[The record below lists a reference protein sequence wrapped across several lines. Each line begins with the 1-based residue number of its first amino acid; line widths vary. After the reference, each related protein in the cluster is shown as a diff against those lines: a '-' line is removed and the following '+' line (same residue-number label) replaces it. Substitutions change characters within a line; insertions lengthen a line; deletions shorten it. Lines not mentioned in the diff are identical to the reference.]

1 MLLFKLADQPRS
13 VRRLARPLPLG
24 PDRSSAPG
32 QTVSWALTPALI
44 DAGDRRTHAMV
55 ERLLALYAGAVGRPR
70 AALDTLRD
78 QVEDVAGDYR
88 LGRCLAR
95 AIEALGYHF
104 APPVTALDEDAAA
117 LRTRCYRRAQ
127 DPYDGIV
134 PAAERAAFLAGIA
147 ADRGVSPAE
156 LETALWADR
165 TGAAL
170 LTAGQATGS
179 MTPEGTGPALT
190 PERVIAAYNAGAVA
204 TVLAAA
210 SWVTL
215 RVPAAQTAALKDLYR
230 HARAAHVG
238 VEIAASGR
246 APDLLQVTL
255 YGPGSRSLVRGR
267 TVQGD
272 AAGAPPPDDG
282 PGEADD
288 DGEGDT
294 RGGARALS
302 TPSTI
307 PAPGGAPVAAVV
319 ARLVRRH
326 PAAVRGGWARML
338 GVDQR
343 LFHVGL
349 DDALIAALR
358 PDTPGATGVDPAED
372 EALVYDSAVE
382 ESFARAWLAQDAHG
396 RLSVVHGWVLRRE
409 PRAIAVAGT
418 VFIPDFTFSRGETE
432 VYAEIVGYY
441 TDDYLTRKRHK
452 LAALAG
458 RLRLLLVIEEDLAPL
473 FADVGYPVVTYKA
486 GRAITMTE
494 VVHVLDAHFDPFAR
508 RKEGASAALAAL
520 CASDGAAIDEATLC
534 ERVNCVGLSE
544 LAALWA
550 DVARDAGLSAG
561 GPPPRRYVPGYG
573 LVSGRS
579 LDEARTALRRALDE
593 AEGALTLDDALA
605 CCRRAGIA
613 APDAG
618 LLLHLD
624 VVVAHDGLFGEA
636 RVHRPG
642 DDPPSEDQGESPA
655 PTVRQKRRPTPA
667 ARHRTRTAP
676 TDEADT
682 LATWIIV
689 RDRTGDVVTGRG
701 IRSVT
706 RGHRPRERD

>member
-1 MLLFKLADQPRS
+1 MLLFKLADLPRS

-44 DAGDRRTHAMV
+44 DPREARTRAMV

-70 AALDTLRD
+70 TSLDTLRSA
-78 QVEDVAGDYR
+78 VEDVAGDYR

-104 APPVTALDEDAAA
+104 APPPTALAEEPVT
-117 LRTRCYRRAQ
+117 LRTLCYRRAQ
-127 DPYDGIV
+127 EAHGGIV

-147 ADRGVSPAE
+147 AARGVTPAD

-165 TGAAL
+165 AGAAL
-170 LTAGQATGS
+170 LTAGQAMGS
-179 MTPEGTGPALT
+179 MTPDGAELALS
-190 PERVIAAYNAGAVA
+190 PEWVIAAYNGGAVA

-215 RVPAAQTAALKDLYR
+215 RVPAAQTSALKDLYR

-238 VEIAASGR
+238 VEIAVPGR
-246 APDLLQVTL
+246 DPGLLQVTL

-267 TVQGD
+267 TVQSET
-272 AAGAPPPDDG
+272 AGAPPHDNG

-288 DGEGDT
+288 DVEGDALV
-294 RGGARALS
+294 GATDISAPRA
-302 TPSTI
+302 I
-307 PAPGGAPVAAVV
+307 PAPGGAPVAAVI

-326 PAAVRGGWARML
+326 PAAVRGGWARVL

-349 DDALIAALR
+349 DDTLIAALR
-358 PDTPGATGVDPAED
+358 PEAIGAPPGADPAED
-372 EALVYDSAVE
+372 EALSYDSAVE

-418 VFIPDFTFSRGETE
+418 VFIPDFTFSRGETA
-432 VYAEIVGYY
+432 VYAEIVGFY

-458 RLRLLLVIEEDLAPL
+458 RLRLLLVIEEDLAPV
-473 FADVGYPVVTYKA
+473 FADVGFPIVTYKA
-486 GRAITMTE
+486 GRAIRMTE
-494 VVHVLDAHFDPFAR
+494 VVHMLDAHFDPFAQ
-508 RKEGASAALAAL
+508 RKEGARAALAAL
-520 CASDGAAIDEATLC
+520 CAADGPTIDEAELC
-534 ERVNCVGLSE
+534 ERVNCGGLSE
-544 LAALWA
+544 LAALWT
-550 DVARDAGLSAG
+550 DVAREAGQQAG
-561 GPPPRRYVPGYG
+561 ARPQRRYVPGYG
-573 LVSGRS
+573 LVSQRH
-579 LDEARTALRRALDE
+579 LDEARAALRRVLDE
-593 AEGALTLDDALA
+593 SEGALTLDDALA
-605 CCRRAGIA
+605 CCRQVGITS
-613 APDAG
+613 PDAG

-636 RVHRPG
+636 RVYRRG
-642 DDPPSEDQGESPA
+642 DDPAREEDAESAEPPPVAA
-655 PTVRQKRRPTPA
+655 PQKRRPALTQRRR
-667 ARHRTRTAP
+667 ARTTL

-682 LATWIIV
+682 LAIGLFATEPA
-689 RDRTGDVVTGRG
+689 T
-701 IRSVT
+701 
-706 RGHRPRERD
+706 P